1 MSEPPRFGLGF
12 SPLPSAG
19 LGFPPGWAVSSFSWW
34 GARFG
39 RVFLFL
45 FFSTCWLCQAL
56 SRFEGTLG
64 WGEPDRV
71 AGRPNCARGCFFC
84 CWGGGGVQCVRG
96 CGCVSMCAWGAGVIV
111 SECVGLFVCVCVYSC
126 VAPPLGSACCG
137 RSVDVLDSE
146 FCCPNGVGEEYFE
159 GIILVYL
166 SQSLISWP
174 DYPPLGW
181 PLVPRSSVSCWGWRR
196 VLGSP
201 FLPRGLAH
209 NQDLYFVLQWNLVVR
224 KSDVTGPSC
233 DGVILLVPVFFV
245 FYLGVMRSL
254 L

>member
-1 MSEPPRFGLGF
+1 M
-12 SPLPSAG
+12 
-19 LGFPPGWAVSSFSWW
+19 
-34 GARFG
+34 
-39 RVFLFL
+39 
-45 FFSTCWLCQAL
+45 
-56 SRFEGTLG
+56 
-64 WGEPDRV
+64 
-71 AGRPNCARGCFFC
+71 
-84 CWGGGGVQCVRG
+84 RG
-96 CGCVSMCAWGAGVIV
+96 CGCVSMCAWGGGGGEAGGD

-159 GIILVYL
+159 GIIFVYL
-166 SQSLISWP
+166 FQSLISWP

-181 PLVPRSSVSCWGWRR
+181 PLVPRSSVSCCGWRR
-196 VLGSP
+196 VLGLP

-224 KSDVTGPSC
+224 KSDITGPSC
-233 DGVILLVPVFFV
+233 DKVILLVPVFFV
-245 FYLGVMRSL
+245 FYLGVVRSL